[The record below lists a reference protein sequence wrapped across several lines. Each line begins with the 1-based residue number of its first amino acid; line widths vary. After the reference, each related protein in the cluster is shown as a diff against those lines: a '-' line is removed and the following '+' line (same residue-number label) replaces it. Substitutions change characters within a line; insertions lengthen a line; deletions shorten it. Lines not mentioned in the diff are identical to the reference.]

1 MENNKPRSIKLRPLT
16 MDDFNCVLAW
26 SRDEGFCLA
35 NGWELD
41 RSEDELYG
49 WWLRCVKN
57 DSRDFVR
64 MGIEYDDRLI
74 GYADLASIE
83 GHTAE
88 LGIAIG
94 ESTLW
99 GQGIGVKAARCMMA
113 FGFEKLGITVFTAET
128 HESNARSRKMLENL
142 GFQENSRIGHEEYM
156 GEDSRLIQ
164 YQLLNMEK
172 GMDDK
177 ITPDIK

>member
-1 MENNKPRSIKLRPLT
+1 MTKPPPVKLRPLT
-16 MDDFNCVLAW
+16 MDDFPGVLNW
-26 SRDEGFCLA
+26 GKDKKFCLA
-35 NGWELD
+35 NGWELNRD
-41 RSEDELYG
+41 EEELYN

-57 DSRDFVR
+57 ESGDFTR

-74 GYADLASIE
+74 GYADLACLQ

-99 GQGIGVKAARCMMA
+99 GQGIGAKAARCMIE

-128 HESNARSRKMLENL
+128 HESNVRSGKMLEKL
-142 GFQENSRIGHEEYM
+142 GFKEISRIGHEVY
-156 GEDSRLIQ
+156 
-164 YQLLNMEK
+164 MEK
-172 GMDDK
+172 ETRLVQYLFSFSENGVK
-177 ITPDIK
+177 L